1 MFLRTF
7 SELILSG
14 KTNTWNGKET
24 GLRFI
29 DFMSRH
35 YLSSNISSLSIPFV
49 ASCAIITVSSSKLF
63 IARLES
69 GWAASPGRSVRA
81 LNSSANGW
89 RTNVADD
96 ARAPCLSS
104 KLPHVINVERWSW
117 GREEGR
123 WYHLCLS
130 KFTGVE
136 VEAGFKFARSGIG
149 RVVKHNFAASSFSL
163 RNSN

>member
-29 DFMSRH
+29 DFTSQH

-63 IARLES
+63 IGRVES
-69 GWAASPGRSVRA
+69 GWVARPGRWRIKFFRQR
-81 LNSSANGW
+81 LTNERRGWCTSSFSLFQ
-89 RTNVADD
+89 
-96 ARAPCLSS
+96 APPCYQRSPLVVGERRRE
-104 KLPHVINVERWSW
+104 VI
-117 GREEGR
+117 
-123 WYHLCLS
+123 HLCLS
-130 KFTGVE
+130 KFTDVE
-136 VEAGFKFARSGIG
+136 VEARFKFARSGIG